1 LNSVALLL
9 FPFIGDYLNLS
20 QTQFGM
26 WCAIAIHDTSS
37 VVGAASKYGSQALEI
52 ATTVKLARAL
62 WIIPIAFLST
72 FLFKTKKQNQDS
84 VLYWF
89 VCTRY
94 VREYVPTLCP
104 GYQFIPYYYR
114 KIGFDIDSFLSVADF
129 QRSTRISRLQTL
141 TARNSAV
148 VTNLF
153 DGVVGGY

>member
-1 LNSVALLL
+1 
-9 FPFIGDYLNLS
+9 
-20 QTQFGM
+20 
-26 WCAIAIHDTSS
+26 

-52 ATTVKLARAL
+52 ATTVKCRAL
-62 WIIPIAFLST
+62 WIIPIFFIHFFQNKETKIKIPYFLV
-72 FLFKTKKQNQDS
+72 LF
-84 VLYWF
+84 VL
-89 VCTRY
+89 Y

-104 GYQFIPYYYR
+104 GYQFIPYYR
-114 KIGFDIDSFLSVADF
+114 KIGFDIDFFLSVADF

>member
-1 LNSVALLL
+1 
-9 FPFIGDYLNLS
+9 
-20 QTQFGM
+20 
-26 WCAIAIHDTSS
+26 

-52 ATTVKLARAL
+52 ATTVKCQGFVDHTYLFYPLFSKQRNK
-62 WIIPIAFLST
+62 IKIPYFLV
-72 FLFKTKKQNQDS
+72 LF
-84 VLYWF
+84 VL
-89 VCTRY
+89 Y

-104 GYQFIPYYYR
+104 GYQFIPYYR
-114 KIGFDIDSFLSVADF
+114 KIGFDIDFFLSVADF

>member
-1 LNSVALLL
+1 MTLVQWLVPQVNT
-9 FPFIGDYLNLS
+9 D
-20 QTQFGM
+20 
-26 WCAIAIHDTSS
+26 
-37 VVGAASKYGSQALEI
+37 QALEI

-72 FLFKTKKQNQDS
+72 FLFKTKKKQNQDS

-104 GYQFIPYYYR
+104 DISISSYYYR
-114 KIGFDIDSFLSVADF
+114 KIGFDNFFSSVADF
-129 QRSTRISRLQTL
+129 QKKSRISRLQTL

-153 DGVVGGY
+153 DGVVGG